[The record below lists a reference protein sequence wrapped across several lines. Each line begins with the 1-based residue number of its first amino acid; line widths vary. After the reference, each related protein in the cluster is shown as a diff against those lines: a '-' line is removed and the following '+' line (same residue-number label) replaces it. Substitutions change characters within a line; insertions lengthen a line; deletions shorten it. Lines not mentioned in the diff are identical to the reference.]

1 MKYRIRK
8 KFIDTDRKEYE
19 VGDPIDIDNSMKV
32 IRMQYYG
39 YIDWNPIKQ
48 KKRGRKPK
56 IERAVMKTEEKAVVL

>member
-8 KFIDTDRKEYE
+8 KFIDSDRKVYE
-19 VGDPIDIDNSMKV
+19 IGDSIDIDNSMKS

-39 YIDWNPIKQ
+39 YIEWQPIKT

-56 IERAVMKTEEKAVVL
+56 IERAVIL